1 MDIEPEM
8 TRAMKTFRRVARYGT
23 AVGRIMV
30 REAGLFNWQRVERL
44 IEADFHDA
52 LRILL
57 ETRYGKYL
65 EGVTVSK
72 EIEDGLQ
79 RFMADEYRFLDEVCA
94 GTLVA
99 EFMHAKY
106 DFHNLKVALKRLYF
120 GGEEEEMIS
129 RLGSIDPGDLE
140 LSVEKQRSG
149 FLPGY
154 MERAIERTRASRER
168 LGDDPQILDTA
179 IERLFLER
187 RLELARRE
195 KSRFLVSFARAAI
208 DVVNLKLLLRG
219 RGVGKGRDYF
229 VEALCEG
236 GRLGKTLLLELA
248 GESPERLNAKLLATQ
263 YGRMLDKV
271 LEAGEGSAGLSS
283 LDRASDEFLVEK
295 LGSSRRIAVGPER
308 IVTYMMALE
317 NEVAVLRIV
326 LMGKLHGVSSVTLEA
341 RLSPVYSR
349 GGP

>member
-8 TRAMKTFRRVARYGT
+8 TRAMKTFRRVTRYGT

-44 IEADFHDA
+44 IEADYHDA

-57 ETRYGKYL
+57 ETRYGRYL

-72 EIEDGLQ
+72 GIEDGLQ

-94 GTLVA
+94 GTFVA

-120 GGEEEEMIS
+120 GGGEEEMIS
-129 RLGSIDPGDLE
+129 RLGSIDSGELE
-140 LSVEKQRSG
+140 RSVEKHRSG
-149 FLPGY
+149 YLPGY
-154 MERAIERTRASRER
+154 IERAIERTRAAMER
-168 LGDDPQILDTA
+168 WGDDPQMLDTV
-179 IERLFLER
+179 IDRLFLER
-187 RLELARRE
+187 RLELTRLE

-208 DVVNLKLLLRG
+208 DVANLKLLLRG
-219 RGVGKGRDYF
+219 RSVDKGRDYF
-229 VEALCEG
+229 MEALCEG
-236 GRLGKTLLLELA
+236 GQLGKTRLIELA
-248 GESPERLNAKLLATQ
+248 GESAERLTARLLATR

-271 LEAGEGSAGLSS
+271 LEAGEGSAGLTS
-283 LDRASDEFLVEK
+283 LDRASEEFLVEK
-295 LGSSRRIAVGPER
+295 LDSSRRMAVGPER
-308 IVTYMMALE
+308 IVRYMMALE
-317 NEVAVLRIV
+317 NEVAMLRIV
-326 LMGKLHGVSSVTLEA
+326 LMGKLHGLSSATIEA

-349 GGP
+349 GGQ